1 MLLNIFFHPAPTG
14 SPLNVTAIPH
24 SQSSIKIT
32 WDEVDP
38 CHRNGKITGYN
49 LEVYNSSRH
58 EIQAIDFNYTT
69 PRVGIVK
76 NLVIANYSV
85 RVRAFTVAGYGPFSQ
100 LKNTTTHKPGTT

>member
-1 MLLNIFFHPAPTG
+1 MLLNIFFHPAPTT

-24 SQSSIKIT
+24 SQSSIQIT

-58 EIQAIDFNYTT
+58 EIRAIDFNDTT

-76 NLVIANYSV
+76 NLMFANYSV
-85 RVRAFTVAGYGPFSQ
+85 RVRAFTDAGNGPFSQ
-100 LKNTTTHKPGTT
+100 LKNTTTHEPGTT